1 MNQLLFD
8 GRSLVGIVS
17 SIIRQNELH
26 VNFNRIDWERMY
38 RIADYHKVAN
48 IVYLAILGYSESV
61 PERWRERFFGRYQE
75 SLQFGENYKESIQEV
90 LAWLDARNISCTVLT
105 SEIVREFY
113 RIPEAADTS
122 PLRIYLDE
130 ESYTLAR
137 GYLIDLGYEVEA
149 TYEGTGERFSEIS
162 AIPVEL
168 YYAFPFRAT
177 RYIKEMRRLVESACE
192 REGYKRIHALSVES
206 EFVYRMASAAYRY
219 VTDEVTMREIIEL
232 QVFHKT
238 FRDRI
243 RMDAVQKRL
252 KDFEID
258 GLAEKLLRISYM
270 WFGDRKDTYYDG
282 LPEDMSVYDIL
293 EERLLTRGIINHE
306 TDSQALKLEKSVR
319 KELEKE
325 KKGERIRQLKAKMK
339 ERFESAMRVL
349 RWIFPDYHYMASIYP
364 ILEKLPV
371 LLPVFWVS
379 RGIRL
384 LIRIMKR

>member
-130 ESYTLAR
+130 GSYTLAK
-137 GYLIDLGYEVEA
+137 GYLIDLGYEVGA
-149 TYEGTGERFSEIS
+149 TYEGTGERFSRIS

-168 YYAFPFRAT
+168 YYAFPFRAA
-177 RYIKEMRRLVESACE
+177 RYIKEMRRLLESACE

>member
-177 RYIKEMRRLVESACE
+177 RYIKEMRRLLETACE

-206 EFVYRMASAAYRY
+206 EFVYRMASVAYHY

-243 RMDAVQKRL
+243 RMDAVQKKL

-325 KKGERIRQLKAKMK
+325 KKGERIRQLKVKMK
-339 ERFESAMRVL
+339 ECLESVMRVF

-371 LLPVFWVS
+371 MLPVFWVF

>member
-48 IVYLAILGYSESV
+48 VVYLGILGYSESV

-75 SLQFGENYKESIQEV
+75 SLQFGENYKESIREV
-90 LAWLDARNISCTVLT
+90 LTWLDTRNISCTVLT

-149 TYEGTGERFSEIS
+149 TYEGTGERFSRIS
-162 AIPVEL
+162 AISVEL
-168 YYAFPFRAT
+168 YYAFPFRTA
-177 RYIKEMRRLVESACE
+177 RYIKEMRKLLESACV
-192 REGYKRIHALSVES
+192 RETYKRIRALSIES
-206 EFVYRMASAAYRY
+206 EFVYRMASAVYRY
-219 VTDEVTMREIIEL
+219 VTNEVTMREIIEI
-232 QVFHKT
+232 QIFHKT
-238 FRDRI
+238 FRDQI
-243 RMDAVQKRL
+243 CMDAVWKRL
-252 KDFEID
+252 KDFEVD
-258 GLAEKLLRISYM
+258 GLAEKFLRISYM
-270 WFGDRKDTYYDG
+270 WFGDRQDTYYDG
-282 LPEDMSVYDIL
+282 LPEDMAVYDIL
-293 EERLLTRGIINHE
+293 EERLITRGIINHE
-306 TDSQALKLEKSVR
+306 TDSQALKLEKSIR
-319 KELEKE
+319 RELEKE
-325 KKGERIRQLKAKMK
+325 KKGERIRQLKEKMR
-339 ERFESAMRVL
+339 ERLESIMRIL

-364 ILEKLPV
+364 VLEKLPV
-371 LLPVFWVS
+371 LLPIFWIV

-384 LIRIMKR
+384 FVRITKK

>member
-130 ESYTLAR
+130 GSYTLAK

-149 TYEGTGERFSEIS
+149 TYEGTGERFSRIS

-177 RYIKEMRRLVESACE
+177 RYIKEMRRLLETACE

>member
-130 ESYTLAR
+130 GSYTLAK

-149 TYEGTGERFSEIS
+149 TYEGTGERFSRIS

-168 YYAFPFRAT
+168 YYAFPFRAA

>member
-130 ESYTLAR
+130 GSYTLAK

-149 TYEGTGERFSEIS
+149 TYEGTGERFSRIS

-168 YYAFPFRAT
+168 YYAFPFRAA

-243 RMDAVQKRL
+243 RMDAVQKKL

>member
-177 RYIKEMRRLVESACE
+177 RYIKEMRRLLETACE

-206 EFVYRMASAAYRY
+206 EFVYRMASVAYHY

-243 RMDAVQKRL
+243 RMDAVQKKL

-306 TDSQALKLEKSVR
+306 TDSQAVKLEKSVR

-325 KKGERIRQLKAKMK
+325 KKGERIRQLKVKMK
-339 ERFESAMRVL
+339 ECLESVMRVF

-371 LLPVFWVS
+371 LLPVFWVF

>member
-177 RYIKEMRRLVESACE
+177 RYIKEMRRLLETACE

-206 EFVYRMASAAYRY
+206 EFVYRMASVAYHY

-243 RMDAVQKRL
+243 RMDAVQKKL

-325 KKGERIRQLKAKMK
+325 KKGERIRQLKVKMK
-339 ERFESAMRVL
+339 ECLESVMRVF

-371 LLPVFWVS
+371 LLPVFWVF

>member
-90 LAWLDARNISCTVLT
+90 LVWLDARNISCTVLT

-130 ESYTLAR
+130 GSYTLAK
-137 GYLIDLGYEVEA
+137 GYLIDLGYEVGA
-149 TYEGTGERFSEIS
+149 TYEGTGERFSRIS

-168 YYAFPFRAT
+168 YYAFPFRAA
-177 RYIKEMRRLVESACE
+177 RYIKEMRRLLESACE

>member
-177 RYIKEMRRLVESACE
+177 RYIKEMRRLLETACE

-206 EFVYRMASAAYRY
+206 EFVYRMASVAYHY

-243 RMDAVQKRL
+243 RMDSVQKKL

-325 KKGERIRQLKAKMK
+325 KKGERIRQLKVKMK
-339 ERFESAMRVL
+339 ECLESVMRVF

-371 LLPVFWVS
+371 LLPVFWVF

>member
-177 RYIKEMRRLVESACE
+177 RYIKEMRRLLETACE

-206 EFVYRMASAAYRY
+206 EFVYRMASVAYHY

-243 RMDAVQKRL
+243 RMDAVQKKL

-306 TDSQALKLEKSVR
+306 TDSQALKLEKSGR

-325 KKGERIRQLKAKMK
+325 KKGERIRQLKVKMK
-339 ERFESAMRVL
+339 ECLESVMRVF

-371 LLPVFWVS
+371 LLPVFWVF

>member
-162 AIPVEL
+162 ATPVEL

-177 RYIKEMRRLVESACE
+177 RYIKEMRRLLETACE

-206 EFVYRMASAAYRY
+206 EFVYRMASVAYHY

-243 RMDAVQKRL
+243 RMDAVQKKL

-325 KKGERIRQLKAKMK
+325 KKGERIRQLKVKMK
-339 ERFESAMRVL
+339 ECLESVMRVF

-371 LLPVFWVS
+371 LLPVFWVF

>member
-130 ESYTLAR
+130 GSYTLAK

-149 TYEGTGERFSEIS
+149 TYEGTGERFSRIS

-168 YYAFPFRAT
+168 YYAFPFRAA

-339 ERFESAMRVL
+339 ERCESAMRVL

>member
-48 IVYLAILGYSESV
+48 VVYLGILGYSESV

-75 SLQFGENYKESIQEV
+75 SLQFGENYKESIREV
-90 LAWLDARNISCTVLT
+90 LTWLDTRNISCTVLT

-149 TYEGTGERFSEIS
+149 TYEGTGERFSRIS
-162 AIPVEL
+162 AISVEL
-168 YYAFPFRAT
+168 YYAFPFRTA
-177 RYIKEMRRLVESACE
+177 RYIKEMRKLLEGACV
-192 REGYKRIHALSVES
+192 REAYKRIRALSIES
-206 EFVYRMASAAYRY
+206 EFVYRMASAVYRY
-219 VTDEVTMREIIEL
+219 VTNEVTMREIIEI
-232 QVFHKT
+232 QIFHKT
-238 FRDRI
+238 FRDQI
-243 RMDAVQKRL
+243 CMDSVWKRL
-252 KDFEID
+252 KDFEVD
-258 GLAEKLLRISYM
+258 GLAEKFLRISYM
-270 WFGDRKDTYYDG
+270 WFGDRQDTYYDG
-282 LPEDMSVYDIL
+282 LPEDMAVYDIL

-319 KELEKE
+319 RELEKE
-325 KKGERIRQLKAKMK
+325 KKGERIRQLKEKMR
-339 ERFESAMRVL
+339 ERLESIMRIL

-364 ILEKLPV
+364 VLEKLPV
-371 LLPVFWVS
+371 LLPIFWMV

-384 LIRIMKR
+384 FVRITKR

>member
-177 RYIKEMRRLVESACE
+177 RYIKEMRRLLETACE

-206 EFVYRMASAAYRY
+206 EFVYRMASVAYHY

-243 RMDAVQKRL
+243 RMDAVQKKL

-293 EERLLTRGIINHE
+293 EERLHTRGIINHE

-325 KKGERIRQLKAKMK
+325 KKGERIRQLKVKMK
-339 ERFESAMRVL
+339 ECLESVMRVF

-371 LLPVFWVS
+371 LLPVFWVF

>member
-8 GRSLVGIVS
+8 GRSLIGIVS

-48 IVYLAILGYSESV
+48 IVYLGILGYSESV

-75 SLQFGENYKESIQEV
+75 SLQFGENYKESVQEV
-90 LAWLDARNISCTVLT
+90 LTWLDARNISCTVLT

-130 ESYTLAR
+130 GSYTLAK
-137 GYLIDLGYEVEA
+137 GYLIDLGYELEE
-149 TYEGTGERFSEIS
+149 TYEGIGERFSRIS
-162 AIPVEL
+162 AISIEL
-168 YYAFPFRAT
+168 YFTFPFRT
-177 RYIKEMRRLVESACE
+177 VRYIKEMRKLLENACE
-192 REGYKRIHALSVES
+192 KETYKRIRALPVES

-219 VTDEVTMREIIEL
+219 VTDELTIREIIEL

-238 FRDRI
+238 LRNHI
-243 RMDAVQKRL
+243 RMDVVQKRL

-258 GLAEKLLRISYM
+258 ALAEKLLRISYM

-282 LPEDMSVYDIL
+282 LPEDMAAYDIL
-293 EERLLTRGIINHE
+293 EERLITRGIIKHE
-306 TDSQALKLEKSVR
+306 TDSQALKLEKAVR
-319 KELEKE
+319 KEFEKE
-325 KKGERIRQLKAKMK
+325 KKGEKLRQLKEKIK
-339 ERFESAMRVL
+339 KRLESIMRVF
-349 RWIFPDYHYMASIYP
+349 RWVFPDFHYMASIYP

-371 LLPVFWVS
+371 LLPVFWIS

-384 LIRIMKR
+384 LTRIMKK

>member
-162 AIPVEL
+162 EIG
-168 YYAFPFRAT
+168 RAH
-177 RYIKEMRRLVESACE
+177 V
-192 REGYKRIHALSVES
+192 
-206 EFVYRMASAAYRY
+206 
-219 VTDEVTMREIIEL
+219 
-232 QVFHKT
+232 
-238 FRDRI
+238 
-243 RMDAVQKRL
+243 
-252 KDFEID
+252 
-258 GLAEKLLRISYM
+258 
-270 WFGDRKDTYYDG
+270 
-282 LPEDMSVYDIL
+282 
-293 EERLLTRGIINHE
+293 
-306 TDSQALKLEKSVR
+306 
-319 KELEKE
+319 
-325 KKGERIRQLKAKMK
+325 
-339 ERFESAMRVL
+339 
-349 RWIFPDYHYMASIYP
+349 
-364 ILEKLPV
+364 
-371 LLPVFWVS
+371 
-379 RGIRL
+379 
-384 LIRIMKR
+384 

>member
-130 ESYTLAR
+130 GSYTLAK
-137 GYLIDLGYEVEA
+137 GYLIDLGYEAEA
-149 TYEGTGERFSEIS
+149 TYEGTGERFSRIS

-168 YYAFPFRAT
+168 YYAFPFRAA

>member
-48 IVYLAILGYSESV
+48 VVYLGILGYSESV

-75 SLQFGENYKESIQEV
+75 SLQFGENYKESIREV
-90 LAWLDARNISCTVLT
+90 LTWLDTRNISCTVLT
-105 SEIVREFY
+105 SETVREFY

-137 GYLIDLGYEVEA
+137 GYLIDLGYEVET
-149 TYEGTGERFSEIS
+149 TYEGTGERFSRIS
-162 AIPVEL
+162 AISVEL
-168 YYAFPFRAT
+168 YYAFPFRTA
-177 RYIKEMRRLVESACE
+177 RYIKEVRKLLESACV
-192 REGYKRIHALSVES
+192 REAYKRIRALSIES
-206 EFVYRMASAAYRY
+206 EFVYRMASAIYRY
-219 VTDEVTMREIIEL
+219 VTNEVTMREIIEI
-232 QVFHKT
+232 QIFHKT
-238 FRDRI
+238 FRDQI
-243 RMDAVQKRL
+243 CMDSVWKRL
-252 KDFEID
+252 KDFEVD
-258 GLAEKLLRISYM
+258 GLAEKFLRISYM
-270 WFGDRKDTYYDG
+270 WFGDRQDTYYDG
-282 LPEDMSVYDIL
+282 LPEDMAVYDIL

-319 KELEKE
+319 RELEKE
-325 KKGERIRQLKAKMK
+325 KKGERIRQLKEKMR
-339 ERFESAMRVL
+339 ERLESIMRIL

-364 ILEKLPV
+364 VLEKLPV
-371 LLPVFWVS
+371 LLPIFWMV

-384 LIRIMKR
+384 FVRITKR

>member
-130 ESYTLAR
+130 GSYTLAK

-149 TYEGTGERFSEIS
+149 TYEGTGERFSRIS

-168 YYAFPFRAT
+168 YYAFPFRAA
-177 RYIKEMRRLVESACE
+177 RYIKEMRRLLESACE

>member
-1 MNQLLFD
+1 M
-8 GRSLVGIVS
+8 
-17 SIIRQNELH
+17 
-26 VNFNRIDWERMY
+26 
-38 RIADYHKVAN
+38 
-48 IVYLAILGYSESV
+48 
-61 PERWRERFFGRYQE
+61 
-75 SLQFGENYKESIQEV
+75 
-90 LAWLDARNISCTVLT
+90 
-105 SEIVREFY
+105 
-113 RIPEAADTS
+113 
-122 PLRIYLDE
+122 
-130 ESYTLAR
+130 
-137 GYLIDLGYEVEA
+137 
-149 TYEGTGERFSEIS
+149 
-162 AIPVEL
+162 

-177 RYIKEMRRLVESACE
+177 RYIKEMRRLLETACE

-206 EFVYRMASAAYRY
+206 EFVYRMASVAYHY

-243 RMDAVQKRL
+243 RMDSVQKKL

-325 KKGERIRQLKAKMK
+325 KKGERIRQLKVKMK
-339 ERFESAMRVL
+339 ECLESVMRVF

-371 LLPVFWVS
+371 LLPVFWVF